1 MKKAKA
7 IRLVDIGNAT
17 VIKDGIEITEKDLQ
31 QAKVEQPGAQ
41 INGTLS
47 YARFVLKEANFLK
60 KSGFYYKALEM
71 IDTLL
76 DYMDEE
82 LKAESSLKLKHKAM
96 PQLQLKF
103 RVHRDRARVLALLN
117 RNEESMKAFDKAE
130 KCIELTASNLGAES
144 IKYAK
149 MYYIKGLAARRIS
162 SSKAENFF
170 DYAIDFFA

>member
-1 MKKAKA
+1 M
-7 IRLVDIGNAT
+7 
-17 VIKDGIEITEKDLQ
+17 
-31 QAKVEQPGAQ
+31 
-41 INGTLS
+41 NGTLS
-47 YARFVLKEANFLK
+47 HARFVLKEANFLK

-130 KCIELTASNLGAES
+130 KCIELTESNLGAES

-149 MYYIKGLAARRIS
+149 MYYIKGLAARRVS

-170 DYAIDFFA
+170 DYAIDFFAQMLETENSYYGLQIMLETATIKLRQNKEVEAQTLL